1 MLRFDQKHKRAERDV
16 PGCRQDRAG
25 AGRAPAFGRKRGLRT
40 TRRDQDPDARFS
52 AKRSRARHDVALAA
66 IALPAA
72 WGSTRASTRR
82 RSSGP
87 ARADEC
93 VRGRSSENSQVMG
106 AITPNQPNLVA
117 GVGRHHQQPPPGGHR
132 LPHRGSGSQFSDN
145 LAAKQSR
152 DEPPG
157 RRLFRRH
164 CDRVVRSAT
173 WRKAIAGRRAVT
185 KLERCGCFCPS
196 MSGIGVAAK
205 ARKRSGCR
213 STTAAY

>member
-1 MLRFDQKHKRAERDV
+1 MRRWRHGGRHDPRADQSGRRRALPPAAATARGQLVRHE
-16 PGCRQDRAG
+16 PDRARGDRGERPYRRNRSRRCSG
-25 AGRAPAFGRKRGLRT
+25 ADARDWAKARAANYATRSRSGRAL
-40 TRRDQDPDARFS
+40 S

-132 LPHRGSGSQFSDN
+132 LPHRGSGGQFSDN

-173 WRKAIAGRRAVT
+173 LRK
-185 KLERCGCFCPS
+185 S
-196 MSGIGVAAK
+196 IGMPWV
-205 ARKRSGCR
+205 
-213 STTAAY
+213 